1 MKIRWHKTIK
11 KHRTKALR
19 TMKIKHDKN
28 TKIKNEKTWFKTWQK
43 TWVEKW
49 WHKCWTGFE
58 RRFKRDLKRDR
69 KRDGKPER
77 KPKPGKTKAR
87 QADRPTAPQPGRQ
100 AWRLGRARQ
109 AGLPLDLR
117 HGPVGWPPT
126 GQRHVFETLLGTALS
141 LSHVF
146 ADVCCDVD
154 KEVYVFYYVFSGF
167 SKTLNRVKIMFLNM
181 SQKWATA
188 VAGNVHRK
196 RRK

>member
-1 MKIRWHKTIK
+1 MK
-11 KHRTKALR
+11 KHE
-19 TMKIKHDKN
+19 IKHEK
-28 TKIKNEKTWFKTWQK
+28 KTWFKTWQK
-43 TWVEKW
+43 TWLEKR
-49 WHKCWTGFE
+49 WHKCLKEFE
-58 RRFKRDLKRDR
+58 TRLKRDLKRDR

-87 QADRPTAPQPGRQ
+87 QADRPTTPEPGRQ

-109 AGLPLDLR
+109 AGLPLDLM

-126 GQRHVFETLLGTALS
+126 RQRHVFETLLGTALS

-154 KEVYVFYYVFSGF
+154 KEVYVFYHVFFYFFSRF
-167 SKTLNRVKIMFLNM
+167 SKNLNLVKIIFLNT

-188 VAGNVHRK
+188 VAGNVHRNT
-196 RRK
+196 RWWSRKHLR

>member
-1 MKIRWHKTIK
+1 MTQNHQKTSN
-11 KHRTKALR
+11 
-19 TMKIKHDKN
+19 KN
-28 TKIKNEKTWFKTWQK
+28 TKKRQRKARKNLEIKHEKTQFKTWQK
-43 TWVEKW
+43 TWLEKW

-58 RRFKRDLKRDR
+58 TWLKRDLKRDR

-109 AGLPLDLR
+109 AGLPLDLM

-141 LSHVF
+141 LSQVF

-154 KEVYVFYYVFSGF
+154 KEVHVFYQVIFMFFHVFQ
-167 SKTLNRVKIMFLNM
+167 KTLIGLKSCF
-181 SQKWATA
+181 
-188 VAGNVHRK
+188 
-196 RRK
+196 